1 MSQESSRGPWTLRI
15 PNTLGSQGV
24 CFVLLDMCLSQLM
37 PNTRQLDR
45 FFPHGTKVTKQPYLL
60 TKVILIKFGEEIE
73 HMYCF
78 AMCKISIKTVKY
90 KVILSHLVQNNFLSR
105 PLHFLQ

>member
-24 CFVLLDMCLSQLM
+24 CFVLLDMGLSQLM

-45 FFPHGTKVTKQPYLL
+45 FFTRSTKFTKLPYLL
-60 TKVILIKFGEEIE
+60 TKVILIKVVEEIE
-73 HMYCF
+73 HIDVHCF
-78 AMCKISIKTVKY
+78 TT
-90 KVILSHLVQNNFLSR
+90 
-105 PLHFLQ
+105 